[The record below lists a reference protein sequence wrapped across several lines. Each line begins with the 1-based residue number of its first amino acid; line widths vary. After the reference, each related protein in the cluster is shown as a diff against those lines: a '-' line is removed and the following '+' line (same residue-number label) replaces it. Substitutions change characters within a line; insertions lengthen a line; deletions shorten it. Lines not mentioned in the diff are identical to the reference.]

1 MIGRSLIWIDWKR
14 MPGALLRESAGRFFL
29 FLLLG
34 ALFEAMLLSGGT
46 NRYLSDRWRITA
58 VLRLSVTAVEGEGMA
73 RKAAGLPEVH
83 SAEYRDPE
91 TSWKEFI
98 DSYPGMEALR
108 AAGGNPLPGYVE
120 IRMRPD
126 RFTEG
131 DFRSVEAVLKPLPE
145 VEKLL
150 SGGEAHPRLLRVSRW
165 MNVLLWAGFYILCAV
180 SFSVFYLQEKARA
193 TFLSGEFDYLRERGV
208 SAQIIPLSRAVGTA
222 LAGGV
227 LSLAAM
233 AATVSIF
240 IALSGRLPAFSRV
253 IGPAAEILAFPFL
266 IPWAVFIPASTILS
280 GGASLLGWRAA
291 QSRPSVPSR
300 K

>member
-14 MPGALLRESAGRFFL
+14 MRGALLRESAFRFFL

-34 ALFEAMLLSGGT
+34 AIFEAMLLSGGI
-46 NRYLSDRWRITA
+46 NRYMSDRWRVTA

-83 SAEYRDPE
+83 SAEYRSPD

-98 DSYPGMEALR
+98 DAYPGMEALR

-131 DFRSVEAVLKPLPE
+131 DFRSVETVLKPLPE
-145 VEKLL
+145 VEKIL
-150 SGGEAHPRLLRVSRW
+150 SGGETLSRLLRVSRW
-165 MNVLLWAGFYILCAV
+165 MNILFWAGYCILCAV
-180 SFSVFYLQEKARA
+180 SFSVFFLQEKARA
-193 TFLSGEFDYLRERGV
+193 TLLSGDFEYLRERGV
-208 SAQIIPLSRAVGTA
+208 PARAIPLSRAAGA
-222 LAGGV
+222 AFAGGV

-233 AATVSIF
+233 GATVSIF

-253 IGPAAEILAFPFL
+253 IGSSAEILSFPFL
-266 IPWAVFIPASTILS
+266 IPWALFIPASTILS
-280 GGASLLGWRAA
+280 GGASILGWGAA
-291 QSRPSVPSR
+291 QSRPR
-300 K
+300 

>member
-1 MIGRSLIWIDWKR
+1 MNGRSLIWIDWKR
-14 MPGALLRESAGRFFL
+14 MPGALARESAGRFFL

-34 ALFEAMLLSGGT
+34 AIFEAMLLSGGI
-46 NRYLSDRWRITA
+46 NRYMSDRWRVTA
-58 VLRLSVTAVEGEGMA
+58 VLRPSVTAVEGEGMA

-98 DSYPGMEALR
+98 DAYPGMEALR
-108 AAGGNPLPGYVE
+108 ATGGNPLPGYVE

-145 VEKLL
+145 VEKIL
-150 SGGEAHPRLLRVSRW
+150 SGGEILPRLLRVSRW
-165 MNVLLWAGFYILCAV
+165 MNILLWAGFCILCAV
-180 SFSVFYLQEKARA
+180 SFSVFYLQEKSRA
-193 TFLSGEFDYLRERGV
+193 TLLSGEFDFIRERGV
-208 SAQIIPLSRAVGTA
+208 PAKAIPLSRAAGTA
-222 LAGGV
+222 FAGGV

-233 AATVSIF
+233 GATVAVF
-240 IALSGRLPAFSRV
+240 IALSGRLQAFSRV
-253 IGPAAEILAFPFL
+253 IGSSAEILSLPFL
-266 IPWAVFIPASTILS
+266 IPGVLFILASTILS

-291 QSRPSVPSR
+291 QSRP
-300 K
+300 